1 MCTVQSLCCPLVSCV
16 HVGLCLEL
24 FRCPSITAYALLY
37 RYKVAS
43 ADPEQISRALG
54 SLPDDGDGRVE
65 VDKRARSL
73 TRCLTRSAA
82 SSPLVQLLATHR
94 RRRYHKRLVKMS
106 VTPAVT

>member
-1 MCTVQSLCCPLVSCV
+1 MTSHARPC
-16 HVGLCLEL
+16 
-24 FRCPSITAYALLY
+24 

-43 ADPEQISRALG
+43 ADPEQISRTLG
-54 SLPDDGDGRVE
+54 SLPDDADGRVE

-94 RRRYHKRLVKMS
+94 RRRYSRRLMGKS
-106 VTPAVT
+106 VIALQSSTL